1 MTDDK
6 LKTLSGLTPPSPDP
20 LARDRAL
27 EAAMVAFDHEVSA
40 SEQENR
46 VTTQGTPRQPRTTS
60 TLNQLWSIAM
70 NSIFKPVLT
79 MKPASL
85 ASVTGIMILPV
96 VALVAWNVSDQ
107 GSVQ

>member
-40 SEQENR
+40 SEH
-46 VTTQGTPRQPRTTS
+46 
-60 TLNQLWSIAM
+60 QLDI
-70 NSIFKPVLT
+70 
-79 MKPASL
+79 
-85 ASVTGIMILPV
+85 
-96 VALVAWNVSDQ
+96 Q
-107 GSVQ
+107 R